1 MKLTLLPLLLIL
13 SSVLTGQTFI
23 EDSQFS
29 SSDGLELSSIA
40 FADVDGDND
49 QDLLVTGT
57 NSPSLKVSTLY
68 LNDGAGNFSEMSGT
82 PFEGVDNST
91 VDFAD
96 VDGDNDLDVLITG
109 SLDFFSN
116 KISKLYTN
124 DGEGNF
130 AEVMNTPFDPISN
143 GAVAFIDVDGD
154 NDLDLLMTGSD
165 ESSMRLTKLYT
176 NDGIG
181 NFTQNMGTP
190 FDNVSNSSIAFADVD
205 GDNDQDVLIAGGDS
219 FGGRL
224 TKLYSNDGSGNFTE
238 MLGTPFDNVH
248 FSSIAFTDVDSDTD
262 FDLIITGRTIG
273 SSKIAKLY
281 LNDGAG
287 NFTEK
292 IDTPFEAV
300 ENSAI
305 SLGDLDG
312 DDDQDLLLTGIN
324 SQFTSITKL
333 YTNDGA
339 GNFTEVS
346 GNSLE
351 GVADGSVAFADV
363 DGDNDQDIVISGF
376 NTITFDRVLKLYLNE
391 GTTSTTDDFTY
402 QLDLNYSIYPNPPV
416 ENSLNISLESS
427 GNEGLFLKV
436 FDPKGVLLIQE
447 NLSTIAGKQSFAFD
461 ITSLTKGIYFVQLDN
476 TEKIRTSTFVVQ

>member
-287 NFTEK
+287 NFTE
-292 IDTPFEAV
+292 
-300 ENSAI
+300 
-305 SLGDLDG
+305 
-312 DDDQDLLLTGIN
+312 
-324 SQFTSITKL
+324 
-333 YTNDGA
+333 
-339 GNFTEVS
+339 VS